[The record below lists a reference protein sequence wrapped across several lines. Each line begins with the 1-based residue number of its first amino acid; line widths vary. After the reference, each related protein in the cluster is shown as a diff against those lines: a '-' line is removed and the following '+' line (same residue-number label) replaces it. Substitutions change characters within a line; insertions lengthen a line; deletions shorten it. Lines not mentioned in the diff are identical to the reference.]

1 MRHPHQPGACC
12 SAARRATQGL
22 AAAGAAVI
30 NWRCMTVPMGIFSR
44 EAYRDWCAQQ
54 PRGRFERVEGRIVP
68 MARERIGHVRM
79 RAVYMRRCTAR

>member
-1 MRHPHQPGACC
+1 
-12 SAARRATQGL
+12 
-22 AAAGAAVI
+22 
-30 NWRCMTVPMGIFSR
+30 MTVPMGIFSR